1 VKKGGS
7 KSKGNAF
14 ERECCKELSLWWSC
28 GKEEDDIFYRSDSS
42 GGRATVRSKNKKTTV
57 GQYGDVSLRKNIGQP
72 LLSLCTIEL
81 KTGYPGQTPFDLVDG
96 QSKHKPTY
104 GKFFEQSFREKK
116 EAKTPYWM
124 LIARRM
130 GKVKMVYIPFTL
142 YTRLS
147 RPKPSWI
154 DGQLDEAF
162 PSARLSVKVGKKRVK
177 IFGTPLSEFL
187 RLVKPVDIQMVLE
200 SLGK

>member
-1 VKKGGS
+1 MAKGQRKGG
-7 KSKGNAF
+7 AF
-14 ERECCKELSLWWSC
+14 ERELCKELSLWWTD
-28 GKEEDDIFYRSDSS
+28 GKREDVFRRSAIS
-42 GGRATVRSKNKKTTV
+42 GGRATVRSRKGKTTA
-57 GQYGDVSLRKNIGQP
+57 GQYGDVAIADTIGQP

-81 KTGYPGQTPFDLVDG
+81 KTGYPGQTPFDLVD
-96 QSKHKPTY
+96 QQDVHKPTY

-124 LIARRM
+124 LIARRK

-162 PSARLSVKVGKKRVK
+162 PAARLSVKVGKKRVK

-200 SLGK
+200 DSGK